1 MAVFE
6 AGGGRKVVTA
16 EDMLASSGLDG
27 SCHFSSP
34 TAILV
39 VCYQVSQAAMRR
51 I

>member
-27 SCHFSSP
+27 NYHFPSP
-34 TAILV
+34 AILMVWYQVFQTAI
-39 VCYQVSQAAMRR
+39 SR